1 MYLGIGK
8 VATMIGVSIS
18 TLRRWDNDNLLS
30 ASYRT
35 AGGHR
40 RYKLIK
46 ILMFCKNIKTN
57 IPDFNQVQQS
67 LVRVVSYA
75 RVSSSRQKEDLKR
88 QQAYLANFV
97 QQRQW
102 TLLKAYR
109 DVGSGLND
117 KRHSLL
123 QMLKDLPVFQPDII
137 VCSYEDRLARFGTT
151 IIKTICEIFGTK
163 LIFIKKEDETASLND
178 QLVTD
183 VIAVITSFAGKIHRR
198 RRGQHNLIPK

>member
-18 TLRRWDNDNLLS
+18 TLQRWDNDNLLS

-67 LVRVVSYA
+67 LVRVA
-75 RVSSSRQKEDLKR
+75 KPELALKIKILL
-88 QQAYLANFV
+88 QSKSLNAINTLFKSCINNF
-97 QQRQW
+97 
-102 TLLKAYR
+102 TLLFEYIINKEEEFKSNNNELSFFNKNGPFNQR
-109 DVGSGLND
+109 FIEF
-117 KRHSLL
+117 
-123 QMLKDLPVFQPDII
+123 KDNYL
-137 VCSYEDRLARFGTT
+137 
-151 IIKTICEIFGTK
+151 
-163 LIFIKKEDETASLND
+163 
-178 QLVTD
+178 
-183 VIAVITSFAGKIHRR
+183 
-198 RRGQHNLIPK
+198 